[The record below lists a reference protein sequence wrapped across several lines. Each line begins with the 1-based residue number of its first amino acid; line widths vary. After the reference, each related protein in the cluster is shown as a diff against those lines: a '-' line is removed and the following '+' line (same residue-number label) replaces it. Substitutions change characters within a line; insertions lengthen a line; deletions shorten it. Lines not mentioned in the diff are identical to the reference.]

1 MLGQVMKLY
10 KTAISITLAGL
21 LFPSM
26 ATAAPD
32 LQTQQASKTAADL
45 SGIIKPYQ
53 TVGNFKDEAKRI
65 YMFVSFDCPY
75 CASTWA
81 GFAQW
86 GRTLPEPYQ
95 LVFVPLFGTKTQN
108 AAATAFYIVR
118 DMAPNRINEYMR
130 LAYGETTNRRVTPD
144 TYVGILRSMGFSQA
158 QINASLNS
166 KNIQNRIARAIDLS
180 RRYRVSVTPSFGVV
194 GKYTTH
200 AGFTNG
206 DYSLLTQLLN
216 GLVSDAMEKI

>member
-1 MLGQVMKLY
+1 MKRHGFICLYRLIVRIVPARGQ
-10 KTAISITLAGL
+10 A
-21 LFPSM
+21 FPNGVE
-26 ATAAPD
+26 
-32 LQTQQASKTAADL
+32 L
-45 SGIIKPYQ
+45 
-53 TVGNFKDEAKRI
+53 
-65 YMFVSFDCPY
+65 CP
-75 CASTWA
+75 S
-81 GFAQW
+81 
-86 GRTLPEPYQ
+86 RTNWF
-95 LVFVPLFGTKTQN
+95 FVPLFGTKTQN

-118 DMAPNRINEYMR
+118 DIAPNRINEYMR

-144 TYVGILRSMGFSQA
+144 IYVGILRSMGFSQA

-166 KNIQNRIARAIDLS
+166 KNTQSRIARAIDLS

-216 GLVSDAMEKI
+216 GLVSDAMEKNLNPYRCLGFLDNSRHYVWFSA

>member
-1 MLGQVMKLY
+1 MAL
-10 KTAISITLAGL
+10 TGL
-21 LFPSM
+21 LFPNM
-26 ATAAPD
+26 AAAAPD
-32 LQTQQASKTAADL
+32 FPTQQSSKTAADL
-45 SGIIKPYQ
+45 GGIIKPYQ
-53 TVGNFKDEAKRI
+53 TVGNFKDEMTRI

-75 CASTWA
+75 CASSWA

-95 LVFVPLFGTKTQN
+95 LVFVPLFGTKNQN

-118 DMAPNRINEYMR
+118 DIAPSRINEYMR
-130 LAYGETTNRRVTPD
+130 MAYGETNNRRVTPD
-144 TYVGILRSMGFSQA
+144 TYVGILHRMGFSQA
-158 QINASLNS
+158 QINASLNN
-166 KNIQNRIARAIDLS
+166 KNTQNRIARAIDLS
-180 RRYRVSVTPSFGVV
+180 RRYRVTVTPSFGVV